1 MTESAEFMAE
11 TFGVKVDNNGNYAV
25 IDSLAGL
32 SEDQRKEYG
41 NLPLEAK
48 YQYKHNVLESI
59 YTKDYFNAAKSNDA
73 KEQAIFDE
81 MSMQVKVLSPGY
93 LNMLSDD
100 ERTQLINDYLSWDE
114 THTKGVFGYTDEE
127 FDALSEEEQAAAKD
141 KSASLMSKWAEANK
155 DYYSVWQKD
164 NPEAPTTNTDAP
176 EANADAPETDS
187 NTASKTDSPWAA
199 VVGYAGAVILAAKK
213 FIDEHAIPWFKEHV
227 LQSEEEM
234 KKDLQAD
241 TEETAETK
249 AETESEA
256 KTDEQVSNREI
267 PTDTMGIPT
276 ETGDMEME

>member
-11 TFGVKVDNNGNYAV
+11 TFGVKVDTNGNYAV

-100 ERTQLINDYLSWDE
+100 ERTQLINDYLSGNVLDNIIVQ
-114 THTKGVFGYTDEE
+114 KR
-127 FDALSEEEQAAAKD
+127 S
-141 KSASLMSKWAEANK
+141 KSADNNIKNSQSTKKNKANK
-155 DYYSVWQKD
+155 TFKPKD
-164 NPEAPTTNTDAP
+164 NFPNPIN
-176 EANADAPETDS
+176 
-187 NTASKTDSPWAA
+187 KT
-199 VVGYAGAVILAAKK
+199 YLIYLY
-213 FIDEHAIPWFKEHV
+213 
-227 LQSEEEM
+227 
-234 KKDLQAD
+234 
-241 TEETAETK
+241 
-249 AETESEA
+249 
-256 KTDEQVSNREI
+256 
-267 PTDTMGIPT
+267 
-276 ETGDMEME
+276 